1 MKGVGTLLHA
11 GSAVLTIPRPNI
23 KDRCREIK
31 FPFPTSLTHCL
42 VCVAVGNENDRETS
56 NRELKNRY
64 SLYPRLHHLF
74 GTFIGEQTN
83 TWAAVTV
90 KKLEPIKINGTNA
103 CLTTPYLLWFFREQ
117 NLANEALGENF
128 TMRGC
133 QIILVRI
140 RRWIHNPFCIF
151 LYPRNDSPRSN
162 DFNSDLGFRTDSK
175 SLQTMILWSNG
186 RSISISFSH
195 RVELIVNSF
204 LIISR
209 ENWKKDLFF
218 SLEKMFG

>member
-23 KDRCREIK
+23 KDRCRKIK

-42 VCVAVGNENDRETS
+42 VCVAVGNEND
-56 NRELKNRY
+56 RELKNRY

-103 CLTTPYLLWFFREQ
+103 CLTTPYLLWFFRE
-117 NLANEALGENF
+117 LESKTWRTKLSVKISRCAVARLSLYVFAVGF
-128 TMRGC
+128 TIPSAFFCIHETTRRVRTISTAISDSG
-133 QIILVRI
+133 RI
-140 RRWIHNPFCIF
+140 RNPC
-151 LYPRNDSPRSN
+151 RR
-162 DFNSDLGFRTDSK
+162 
-175 SLQTMILWSNG
+175 
-186 RSISISFSH
+186 
-195 RVELIVNSF
+195 
-204 LIISR
+204 
-209 ENWKKDLFF
+209 
-218 SLEKMFG
+218 

>member
-1 MKGVGTLLHA
+1 M
-11 GSAVLTIPRPNI
+11 
-23 KDRCREIK
+23 
-31 FPFPTSLTHCL
+31 
-42 VCVAVGNENDRETS
+42 
-56 NRELKNRY
+56 
-64 SLYPRLHHLF
+64 
-74 GTFIGEQTN
+74 
-83 TWAAVTV
+83 
-90 KKLEPIKINGTNA
+90 
-103 CLTTPYLLWFFREQ
+103 
-117 NLANEALGENF
+117 ANEALGENF

-218 SLEKMFG
+218 SLEKNVRLIIGRNCGRIARLWLLRTRGTRFLVRS

>member
-1 MKGVGTLLHA
+1 M
-11 GSAVLTIPRPNI
+11 
-23 KDRCREIK
+23 
-31 FPFPTSLTHCL
+31 
-42 VCVAVGNENDRETS
+42 
-56 NRELKNRY
+56 
-64 SLYPRLHHLF
+64 
-74 GTFIGEQTN
+74 
-83 TWAAVTV
+83 
-90 KKLEPIKINGTNA
+90 
-103 CLTTPYLLWFFREQ
+103 
-117 NLANEALGENF
+117 ANEALGENF

-209 ENWKKDLFF
+209 ELEEGPFF
-218 SLEKMFG
+218 LSRKNVRLIIGRNCGRIARLWLLRTRGTRFLVRS